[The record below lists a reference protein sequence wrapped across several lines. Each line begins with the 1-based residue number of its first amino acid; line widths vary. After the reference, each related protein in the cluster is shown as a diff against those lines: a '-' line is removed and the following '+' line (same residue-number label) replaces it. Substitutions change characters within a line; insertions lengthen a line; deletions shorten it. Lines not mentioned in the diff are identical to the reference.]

1 MVAQAIRCECFS
13 RVTKSGFLAAHIV
26 DISQLISILFILH
39 EPFIFVK
46 PLNEYFLQTEK
57 TQMKCCILSGSL
69 LSVKVNYL
77 QTKEYNIFLKIT
89 TCQQPDIYN
98 GLTQA
103 QKEDSIT
110 IKRVKLRLVP

>member
-13 RVTKSGFLAAHIV
+13 RVTKSGFLVAHFV

-57 TQMKCCILSGSL
+57 TQMKCFILSGYL

-77 QTKEYNIFLKIT
+77 QIKEYNIFLKIT

-98 GLTQA
+98 GLTQVYCF
-103 QKEDSIT
+103 KSEG
-110 IKRVKLRLVP
+110 RLHYY